1 VEEEFN
7 VSNPTKDSIDHAFKN
22 LIFYVTASAS
32 IDIYKNQKER
42 FEDAIVK
49 IRKIIAQYINEKD
62 LLSISEEMLQEVKFD
77 LIDLDVQTKHLESY
91 YAEWSLLWLDA
102 VISLRMS
109 VIQKT
114 GGENNVRNE

>member
-1 VEEEFN
+1 MEEEFK
-7 VSNPTKDSIDHAFKN
+7 VSNPTKDSIDQAFKN

-49 IRKIIAQYINEKD
+49 IRKIIAQYVNEKD
-62 LLSISEEMLQEVKFD
+62 LSSISEDMLQEVKFD
-77 LIDLDVQTKHLESY
+77 LIDLDVETKNLESY

-102 VISLRMS
+102 IISLRMS
-109 VIQKT
+109 VIQKR
-114 GGENNVRNE
+114 GGENNERK

>member
-1 VEEEFN
+1 MEEEFN
-7 VSNPTKDSIDHAFKN
+7 VGNPTKDNIDHAFKN
-22 LIFYVTASAS
+22 LMFYVIASAS

-62 LLSISEEMLQEVKFD
+62 LSSISEEMLQEVKFD
-77 LIDLDVQTKHLESY
+77 LIDLDIDTKHLESY

-102 VISLRMS
+102 IISLRMS
-109 VIQKT
+109 VIED
-114 GGENNVRNE
+114 GGVTNGR